1 MNRSTAFTLIELLI
15 VVAIIGIL
23 AAIAVPN
30 FLNARTRA
38 LISRIEGDIKNT
50 GIALET
56 YRVDHNWYPIDATN
70 RNPVGL
76 YMLTTPVAYM
86 SSLPIDVFVPKTY
99 VDTGAGEAVGPFLEM
114 GTDTPK
120 PGETMQTV
128 GTWSLSSGGPDS
140 DDDVSGQQGWPWTT
154 VWWDFDPTN
163 GLHSNGDMMGIG
175 GNYAGGTFVR
185 NGKPNR

>member
-1 MNRSTAFTLIELLI
+1 MRESAFTLIELLI

-30 FLNARTRA
+30 FLNAQTRA
-38 LISRIEGDIKNT
+38 RISRIEADIKNT
-50 GIALET
+50 ATALES
-56 YRVDHNWYPIDATN
+56 YRIDRNFYPIDATN
-70 RNPVGL
+70 RNPIGL

-86 SSLPIDVFVPKTY
+86 TSLPIDVFVPATY
-99 VDTGAGEAVGPFLEM
+99 EDTGAGEAVGPFLEM

-120 PGETMQTV
+120 PGEDMRTL

-140 DDDVSGQQGWPWTT
+140 DDDVQGQQGWPWTT
-154 VWWDFDPTN
+154 VFWEFDPSN
-163 GLHSNGDMMGIG
+163 GLHSNGDLMGYG
-175 GNYAGGTFVR
+175 GNYSGGTFIR

>member
-1 MNRSTAFTLIELLI
+1 MGQRNGFTLIELLI

-38 LISRIEGDIKNT
+38 LISRIEADCKNT
-50 GIALET
+50 GTALEA
-56 YRVDHNWYPIDATN
+56 YRTDHNRYPIDATN
-70 RNPVGL
+70 RNPIGL

-86 SSLPIDVFVPKTY
+86 STLPIDVFVPATY
-99 VDTGAGEAVGPFLEM
+99 YDDGSGEAVGPFLEM

-120 PGETMQTV
+120 PGEEIRTL
-128 GTWSLSSGGPDS
+128 GSWSLSSGGPDA

-154 VWWDFDPTN
+154 TWWDFEPSN
-163 GLHSNGDMMGIG
+163 GLDSNGDIFRFG
-175 GNYAGGTFVR
+175 GNYAGGTFMR
-185 NGKPNR
+185 NGQRNR